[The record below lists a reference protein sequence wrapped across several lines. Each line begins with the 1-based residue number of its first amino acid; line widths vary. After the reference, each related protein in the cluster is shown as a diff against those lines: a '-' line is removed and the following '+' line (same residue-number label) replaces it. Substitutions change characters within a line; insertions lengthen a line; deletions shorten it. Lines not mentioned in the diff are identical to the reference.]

1 MLLQM
6 FRTMLSD
13 NTELSDEKID
23 ELANA
28 FMDAQEKNLKDMIFQ
43 VPSLSLRNHYE
54 TLICK
59 HLRLPLHILQ

>member
-1 MLLQM
+1 MSDITWIQAFQMLLQM

-13 NTELSDEKID
+13 NTELSDEKIG

-43 VPSLSLRNHYE
+43 VPSLSLRNTY
-54 TLICK
+54 L
-59 HLRLPLHILQ
+59 

>member
-13 NTELSDEKID
+13 NTELSDEKIN

-28 FMDAQEKNLKDMIFQ
+28 FMDA
-43 VPSLSLRNHYE
+43 
-54 TLICK
+54 
-59 HLRLPLHILQ
+59 LPYYDENTTAGCIKAEH

>member
-43 VPSLSLRNHYE
+43 VPSLSLRNSY
-54 TLICK
+54 L
-59 HLRLPLHILQ
+59 